1 MNKSNTLI
9 KNLFTASDTYR
20 KCIILSTKKWIWHVL
35 STNDQCSNALIN
47 PWLLLV
53 IIIILHFANEKQ
65 LAVLLVNCFVLG
77 KYRDVTK
84 ISSYWVKLSRLG
96 IRHLGISFGCIVLL
110 FSHESG
116 QGKILAPPL
125 NDSPERSDFLFLDLV
140 APPPHPPCYRCRCSS
155 PFPPPMCTFLRTRFL
170 HFFPIRMPATQA
182 TCTLIDGELLSIMH
196 KIIFKTAPTMAFRR
210 GQNYTATLQVGTI
223 LVTMAP
229 KILELVTWFVKQSPL
244 TKRVGCQMATKQKL

>member
-1 MNKSNTLI
+1 ML
-9 KNLFTASDTYR
+9 L
-20 KCIILSTKKWIWHVL
+20 
-35 STNDQCSNALIN
+35 TNDQCLNALIN

-96 IRHLGISFGCIVLL
+96 IRQLGISFGCIVLL
-110 FSHESG
+110 FSHETG
-116 QGKILAPPL
+116 QRKILAPSL

-140 APPPHPPCYRCRCSS
+140 APPPPTPAAIDVGVPLPSLLPCAHFSAPDFS
-155 PFPPPMCTFLRTRFL
+155 I
-170 HFFPIRMPATQA
+170 FFPIRMPATQA

-196 KIIFKTAPTMAFRR
+196 KIIFKTAPTMAFRS

-229 KILELVTWFVKQSPL
+229 KILELVTWFVKQSP
-244 TKRVGCQMATKQKL
+244 

>member
-65 LAVLLVNCFVLG
+65 LAVLLVNCFLLG

-84 ISSYWVKLSRLG
+84 ILSCRLKLSRQGVRQL
-96 IRHLGISFGCIVLL
+96 RISFGYIFFL
-110 FSHESG
+110 FSYESSW
-116 QGKILAPPL
+116 GKILALPQWQPW
-125 NDSPERSDFLFLDLV
+125 
-140 APPPHPPCYRCRCSS
+140 
-155 PFPPPMCTFLRTRFL
+155 
-170 HFFPIRMPATQA
+170 
-182 TCTLIDGELLSIMH
+182 
-196 KIIFKTAPTMAFRR
+196 K
-210 GQNYTATLQVGTI
+210 
-223 LVTMAP
+223 
-229 KILELVTWFVKQSPL
+229 
-244 TKRVGCQMATKQKL
+244 

>member
-35 STNDQCSNALIN
+35 STNDQCLNALIN

-96 IRHLGISFGCIVLL
+96 IRHLGISFGCIVFCFPMKMAREKSWPHLL
-110 FSHESG
+110 MTALKEVIF
-116 QGKILAPPL
+116 
-125 NDSPERSDFLFLDLV
+125 
-140 APPPHPPCYRCRCSS
+140 CS
-155 PFPPPMCTFLRTRFL
+155 
-170 HFFPIRMPATQA
+170 
-182 TCTLIDGELLSIMH
+182 
-196 KIIFKTAPTMAFRR
+196 
-210 GQNYTATLQVGTI
+210 
-223 LVTMAP
+223 
-229 KILELVTWFVKQSPL
+229 
-244 TKRVGCQMATKQKL
+244 

>member
-1 MNKSNTLI
+1 M
-9 KNLFTASDTYR
+9 
-20 KCIILSTKKWIWHVL
+20 L

-53 IIIILHFANEKQ
+53 LIIILHFANEKQ

-84 ISSYWVKLSRLG
+84 ISSYRVKLSRLG

-116 QGKILAPPL
+116 QGKILAPLL
-125 NDSPERSDFLFLDLV
+125 NDSPERSDFLVLDIV
-140 APPPHPPCYRCRCSS
+140 APPPPPTAPAIDVGVPLPSLLPCA
-155 PFPPPMCTFLRTRFL
+155 
-170 HFFPIRMPATQA
+170 HFSAPDFSISFPIRMPATQA
-182 TCTLIDGELLSIMH
+182 TSTLIDGELLSIMH
-196 KIIFKTAPTMAFRR
+196 KIIFKTAPTMAFWKR
-210 GQNYTATLQVGTI
+210 TKFTTTLQVGTI

-229 KILELVTWFVKQSPL
+229 KIL
-244 TKRVGCQMATKQKL
+244 

>member
-1 MNKSNTLI
+1 M
-9 KNLFTASDTYR
+9 
-20 KCIILSTKKWIWHVL
+20 L

-65 LAVLLVNCFVLG
+65 LAGLLVNCFVLG

-84 ISSYWVKLSRLG
+84 ISSYRVKLSRLG

-110 FSHESG
+110 FSHENG

-125 NDSPERSDFLFLDLV
+125 DDSPERSDFLFLDLV
-140 APPPHPPCYRCRCSS
+140 APPPTPPAIDVGVPLPSLLPCA
-155 PFPPPMCTFLRTRFL
+155 
-170 HFFPIRMPATQA
+170 HFSTLDFSISCPIQMPATQA
-182 TCTLIDGELLSIMH
+182 TCTLIDDELLSIMH
-196 KIIFKTAPTMAFRR
+196 KIIFKTAPTMAFRS

-229 KILELVTWFVKQSPL
+229 KILELVTWFVKKAPL
-244 TKRVGCQMATKQKL
+244 AKRVGCQMATKQKL

>member
-1 MNKSNTLI
+1 M
-9 KNLFTASDTYR
+9 
-20 KCIILSTKKWIWHVL
+20 L

-53 IIIILHFANEKQ
+53 LIIILHFANEKQ

-96 IRHLGISFGCIVLL
+96 IRQLGISFGCIVLL
-110 FSHESG
+110 FSHETG

-140 APPPHPPCYRCRCSS
+140 APPPAIDVGVPLPSLLPCA
-155 PFPPPMCTFLRTRFL
+155 
-170 HFFPIRMPATQA
+170 HFSTPDFSISFPIRMPATQA
-182 TCTLIDGELLSIMH
+182 TSTLIDGELLSIMH
-196 KIIFKTAPTMAFRR
+196 KIIFKTAPTMAFRKP
-210 GQNYTATLQVGTI
+210 TKFTTTLQVGTI
-223 LVTMAP
+223 LVTTAP

>member
-84 ISSYWVKLSRLG
+84 ISSYRVKLSRLG

-125 NDSPERSDFLFLDLV
+125 NESPERSDFLFLDLV
-140 APPPHPPCYRCRCSS
+140 APPPLHRPCYRCRCSS

-170 HFFPIRMPATQA
+170 HFFSHSNACHSSYKYTDWWWTIV
-182 TCTLIDGELLSIMH
+182 
-196 KIIFKTAPTMAFRR
+196 
-210 GQNYTATLQVGTI
+210 NYA
-223 LVTMAP
+223 
-229 KILELVTWFVKQSPL
+229 
-244 TKRVGCQMATKQKL
+244 